1 MKFRS
6 TTEEDVHIALTSGHT
21 AVVGVEPTELAK
33 MFHKEA
39 IARGCLPEGVD
50 ADEPVAAAG
59 VAFNRV
65 EAITKAMNAMLD
77 GGEEGDFTKA
87 GKPDLSKLSARVGFN
102 VPRVEAD
109 QIWEVVSKAD

>member
-50 ADEPVAAAG
+50 ADEPIAPAG
-59 VAFNRV
+59 AAFNRV
-65 EAITKAMNAMLD
+65 EAITKAMNEMLD
-77 GGEEGDFTKA
+77 GQVEGDFTAA
-87 GKPDLSKLSARVGFN
+87 GKPVLAKLNARLGFN
-102 VPRVEAD
+102 VPRSEAD
-109 QIWEVVSKAD
+109 SIWDVVSKDE

>member
-6 TTEEDVHIALTSGHT
+6 TTEEEVHIALTSGHT

-39 IARGCLPEGVD
+39 IARGCLPEGVED
-50 ADEPVAAAG
+50 DEPVQAG
-59 VAFNRV
+59 GFDRV
-65 EAITKAMNAMLD
+65 DVITKAMNAMLD

>member
-6 TTEEDVHIALTSGHT
+6 TTEEEVHIALTSGHT

-39 IARGCLPEGVD
+39 ISRGCLPEGVD
-50 ADEPVAAAG
+50 IDEPVEAAG
-59 VAFNRV
+59 FNRV
-65 EAITKAMNAMLD
+65 DVITKAMNAMLD
-77 GGEEGDFTKA
+77 GGDEGDFTKA

>member
-6 TTEEDVHIALTSGHT
+6 TTGEDVHISLTTGHT
-21 AVVGVEPTELAK
+21 AVIGVEPAELEK
-33 MFHKEA
+33 KFHKEA

-50 ADEPVAAAG
+50 EDEPEKPEG
-59 VAFNRV
+59 FNRV

-77 GGEEGDFTKA
+77 GGDEGDFTAA
-87 GKPDLSKLSARVGFN
+87 GKPNLAKLSDRVGFN